1 MKITTCVLALA
12 CLARAGTIPVGQELQ
27 MFLDDHVIERTE
39 NVTRRVHQAEKRPEP
54 VIRPEHPWERGRTLI
69 FGTAIR
75 DAADGLLKM
84 WYYAG
89 GHVAYATSTDGLA
102 WDKPQLDIAVINGQK
117 TNIVMERGR
126 FGHFHEIFGVL
137 KDARDPDPSRRYKA
151 AFLSLDRKYKGPH
164 MAPFHPGQRRSL
176 GTAVSPDG
184 VHWTM
189 ESEFASDEICDI
201 SRFSYDTLSDRTVL
215 YGRTK
220 LTPQTVGDRWR
231 LWGWGRAVTRLDSR
245 DFRTWSKGE
254 LVLAADTKDP
264 EGTEIYSMSVFPW
277 QGVYV
282 GLVQMHY
289 SAPDRGNLEMQLA
302 ISRDGRHFT
311 RVEPRKPFIAEG
323 PVGAWDRFNISLG
336 CLPPVE
342 VGDEWW
348 FYYSGRT
355 YRHSPY
361 TGKDSGPKFGAIGLA
376 KVKRGRLVS
385 LEASFD
391 GGTIVTK
398 PLALAG
404 STLVLNANA
413 AHGSIAV
420 SLLDEAGK
428 PVPGSEA
435 TVRGRDGLDLPVA
448 LKAGLLKSLAR
459 KPVRIRFA
467 LANAQLFGFR
477 VK

>member
-1 MKITTCVLALA
+1 M
-12 CLARAGTIPVGQELQ
+12 
-27 MFLDDHVIERTE
+27 
-39 NVTRRVHQAEKRPEP
+39 
-54 VIRPEHPWERGRTLI
+54 
-69 FGTAIR
+69 
-75 DAADGLLKM
+75 
-84 WYYAG
+84 
-89 GHVAYATSTDGLA
+89 
-102 WDKPQLDIAVINGQK
+102 
-117 TNIVMERGR
+117 
-126 FGHFHEIFGVL
+126 
-137 KDARDPDPSRRYKA
+137 SR
-151 AFLSLDRKYKGPH
+151 
-164 MAPFHPGQRRSL
+164 
-176 GTAVSPDG
+176 
-184 VHWTM
+184 
-189 ESEFASDEICDI
+189 
-201 SRFSYDTLSDRTVL
+201 
-215 YGRTK
+215 
-220 LTPQTVGDRWR
+220 
-231 LWGWGRAVTRLDSR
+231 
-245 DFRTWSKGE
+245 
-254 LVLAADTKDP
+254 
-264 EGTEIYSMSVFPW
+264 
-277 QGVYV
+277 
-282 GLVQMHY
+282 
-289 SAPDRGNLEMQLA
+289 
-302 ISRDGRHFT
+302 
-311 RVEPRKPFIAEG
+311 
-323 PVGAWDRFNISLG
+323 SLG

-398 PLALAG
+398 PLSLAG